1 MAAQLWFSII
11 PTNEASELIVND
23 PRNEGHVVT
32 TAEAGATPRK
42 VIQVNFGRYLT
53 PNCILSFGRD
63 PSCNIQPGAAF
74 ARQWS
79 QRQCSFFLSNETLIF
94 RDHSANRT
102 TNISSVHLDPP
113 GKWHMDGIPRQRAI
127 PEYGDWRISMGP
139 ATFLLRFHL
148 GMHKLDSLIVSLLEL
163 MANR

>member
-1 MAAQLWFSII
+1 MAAQVWFSII
-11 PTNEASELIVND
+11 PKNHASELIVND
-23 PRNEGHVVT
+23 SRNKEYVVT

-42 VIQVNFGRYLT
+42 VIQVNFRHNLT

-63 PSCNIQPGAAF
+63 PSCNIQTG

-102 TNISSVHLDPP
+102 TNISPEHLNSP

-127 PEYGDWRISMGP
+127 PEYGDWHISMGP
-139 ATFLLRFHL
+139 AKFLLRFHL